1 MNSIGLNMNSCGKM
15 SGTPAVSV
23 CRLQA
28 ELVIV
33 KNLAVCCANSQI
45 FFFAAGTTQK
55 QSPAPS
61 RSVPDIF
68 QTESGFNN

>member
-1 MNSIGLNMNSCGKM
+1 MNSIGLNMNLFGKM

-33 KNLAVCCANSQI
+33 KNLAVCCANPQI
-45 FFFAAGTTQK
+45 FFYAAGTTQE

-61 RSVPDIF
+61 RSVPAIF